1 MIYIYIIHIYI
12 YDTHVCVRVYMYVC
26 VYDNGNMLKIY
37 YKRYAGEFL
46 LNQIQS
52 TKYPIHLLSIMF

>member
-1 MIYIYIIHIYI
+1 M
-12 YDTHVCVRVYMYVC
+12 CVRVYMYVC

-37 YKRYAGEFL
+37 YKIYAGEFL
-46 LNQIQS
+46 LNQIKS

>member
-1 MIYIYIIHIYI
+1 MIL
-12 YDTHVCVRVYMYVC
+12 TCVRVYMYVC

-37 YKRYAGEFL
+37 YKIYAGEFL

-52 TKYPIHLLSIMF
+52 TKYPIHLLSILF